1 MLSCGLFGS
10 VKVEKVTRLLL
21 TIFGHKPLGNSYS
34 NVLRRTAEIVAN
46 SPQFRRKSSTF
57 VDAIHDLP
65 EKADLAPAQLYS
77 TESGR
82 LFHSGRIVII
92 PVGLPARGKTC
103 VVLDNLFLCAR
114 NREGCADS

>member
-1 MLSCGLFGS
+1 MLPGS
-10 VKVEKVTRLLL
+10 L
-21 TIFGHKPLGNSYS
+21 TWI
-34 NVLRRTAEIVAN
+34 RTADIIAN
-46 SPQFRRKSSTF
+46 SPRFRRKSSTF

-92 PVGLPARGKTC
+92 TVGLPARGKTFVIPKPFVC
-103 VVLDNLFLCAR
+103 FLWL
-114 NREGCADS
+114 ADA

>member
-1 MLSCGLFGS
+1 MHMLLPTLEARDMNVSSHHLLEKLDLERKLPSLF
-10 VKVEKVTRLLL
+10 VEPAL
-21 TIFGHKPLGNSYS
+21 TSYS
-34 NVLRRTAEIVAN
+34 TAEIVAN
-46 SPQFRRKSSTF
+46 SPQFRRKSSIF

-92 PVGLPARGKTC
+92 TVGLPARGKTYDDSPNC
-103 VVLDNLFLCAR
+103 DRPCSR
-114 NREGCADS
+114 N

>member
-1 MLSCGLFGS
+1 MLCD
-10 VKVEKVTRLLL
+10 L
-21 TIFGHKPLGNSYS
+21 TWT
-34 NVLRRTAEIVAN
+34 RTAEIVVN
-46 SPQFRRKSSTF
+46 SPRFRRKSSTF

-92 PVGLPARGKTC
+92 TVGLPARGKTC
-103 VVLDNLFLCAR
+103 VQSCKSNFAR
-114 NREGCADS
+114 NSRD

>member
-1 MLSCGLFGS
+1 MDL
-10 VKVEKVTRLLL
+10 EL
-21 TIFGHKPLGNSYS
+21 TSI
-34 NVLRRTAEIVAN
+34 RTAEIVAN
-46 SPQFRRKSSTF
+46 SPQFRRKSSIF

-92 PVGLPARGKTC
+92 TVGLPARGKTY
-103 VVLDNLFLCAR
+103 VYLDHGSLLHFTY
-114 NREGCADS
+114 

>member
-1 MLSCGLFGS
+1 MAN
-10 VKVEKVTRLLL
+10 VVEPLL
-21 TIFGHKPLGNSYS
+21 TSATDNSGQPALNPRLTS
-34 NVLRRTAEIVAN
+34 IRTAEIVAN
-46 SPQFRRKSSTF
+46 SPQFRRKSSIF

-92 PVGLPARGKTC
+92 TVGLPARGKTY
-103 VVLDNLFLCAR
+103 VFSDQRKSLR
-114 NREGCADS
+114 SPR

>member
-1 MLSCGLFGS
+1 MLDL
-10 VKVEKVTRLLL
+10 VESAGKPAFRPQL
-21 TIFGHKPLGNSYS
+21 TSI
-34 NVLRRTAEIVAN
+34 RTAEIVAN
-46 SPQFRRKSSTF
+46 SPQFRRKSSIF

-92 PVGLPARGKTC
+92 TVGLPARGKTY
-103 VVLDNLFLCAR
+103 VEPIPRKPSQFTTLMFVP
-114 NREGCADS
+114 